1 MAAALVIFGVDFAA
15 FCACLG
21 ARIVT
26 RRERWAKRTLAVA
39 VCLPVLCVL
48 SIGPNAWLNTRHLMP
63 DWLGTA
69 TKHLYDPIECLMA
82 SGPKPI
88 DQAIRWYAG
97 LWYPSA
103 ARPNTPAR
111 IK

>member
-1 MAAALVIFGVDFAA
+1 MAAALVIFGVAFAA

-26 RRERWAKRTLAVA
+26 RRERWAKRTLAAA
-39 VCLPVLCVL
+39 VVLPLLYVL
-48 SIGPNAWLNTRHLMP
+48 SIGPSAWLGTRHLMP
-63 DWLGTA
+63 ESLGRASMHFYTP
-69 TKHLYDPIECLMA
+69 LYWTMA
-82 SGPKPI
+82 NGPRPI

-97 LWYPSA
+97 LWSPSG
-103 ARPNTPAR
+103 PPPDTPPR